1 MDKGLTTTEAQ
12 QRLHQFGPNRVPT
25 AHGISLWKILWRQIT
40 NPLIYLL
47 VVAGVAA
54 LALGRYSDSGVV
66 LGVVFLNVLIGF
78 FQEWRA
84 NRAVS
89 SLGELIPEYSCV
101 LRDGTKQQIRSEQIV
116 PGDIVFLQGGDRIP
130 ADLRLLHVKSMRANE
145 SMLTGESLP
154 VDKHIGDTAY
164 EGTLV
169 SQGTGSGVVTATATH
184 TELHKIADL
193 IAKAAPLDTPLTR
206 QFTEFA
212 NRMTW
217 IILLL
222 AALLFAIALLQ
233 HRSVVDGVL
242 IAVTLAV
249 AAIPE
254 GLPAVITIAL
264 AVGVRR
270 MARQQAIIRELPA
283 VETLG
288 CTSVI
293 CTDKT
298 GTLTRNQMVVQTEIA
313 PNVKRLYIAA
323 VLCSDASAHQGDPT
337 EVALILG
344 AEKNGCSIA
353 EIRAAHPRID
363 EIPFESD
370 RQWMATLHEN
380 LLCVK
385 GAPEVL
391 ARLCLNVP
399 ADLSELIAQLAGQG
413 MRLLACAEKRVQLR
427 TIQEKNVHDLE
438 WLGMVGL
445 IDPARPEARAAVH
458 RCQQAGIRII
468 MLTGDHQQTAE
479 AIGRQIGISEVHS
492 RVMPAQKLEL
502 VKRLQ
507 AEGAVVAM
515 TGDGVNDGPALKQA
529 DIGIAMGCAGTAVA
543 REAAD
548 LILADDNF
556 ATIAAAVEEGRH
568 VYDNLVKA
576 FAFVLPTNLG
586 LALILIAGVLFF
598 PTLMP
603 MLPIQVLWIN
613 MVAAVALTLPF
624 GFEAK
629 EPDLMHRPPR
639 PVGSPLLNSF
649 IILRT
654 MTVSCLMALVALLLF
669 WSSGGDQTL
678 VVTSVVWFQIFY
690 LLSCRTLRTSSLRI
704 GLWSNPSVYLGI
716 VITLLLQ
723 VAYVELPWMQH
734 LFSSQSLNLLSWVK
748 ASVSGALIGLVVT
761 LEKKFLIRQLEARK

>member
-1 MDKGLTTTEAQ
+1 MDKGLTSQEAQ
-12 QRLHQFGPNRVPT
+12 ERIHQFGLNRVPK
-25 AHGISLWKILWRQIT
+25 AHGASSWTILWRQIT
-40 NPLIYLL
+40 NPLVYLL
-47 VVAGVAA
+47 VIAGVAA

-78 FQEWRA
+78 FQEWKA

-89 SLGELIPEYSCV
+89 SLGDLIPEYSCV
-101 LRDGTKQQIRSEQIV
+101 LRDGAKQQIRSELIV
-116 PGDIVFLQGGDRIP
+116 PGDIVYLQGGDRIP
-130 ADLRLLHVKSMRANE
+130 ADMRLLHVKSMRVNE

-154 VDKHIGDTAY
+154 VDKRIDDTAY

-169 SQGTGSGVVTATATH
+169 AQGTASGVVTATAIH

-193 IAKAAPLDTPLTR
+193 MTKAAPLDTPLTR

-222 AALLFAIALLQ
+222 AALLFGIALLQ
-233 HRSVVDGVL
+233 HRTIVDGVL

-254 GLPAVITIAL
+254 GLPAVVTIAL

-270 MARQQAIIRELPA
+270 MARHHAIIRELPA

-298 GTLTRNQMVVQTEIA
+298 GTLTRNQMVVQAQIA

-323 VLCSDASAHQGDPT
+323 ILCSDATAHQGDPT

-344 AEKNGCSIA
+344 AERNGCSA
-353 EIRAAHPRID
+353 TEIRVAHPRID

-370 RQWMATLHEN
+370 RQWMATLHPN

-391 ARLCLNVP
+391 ARLCLNAP
-399 ADLSELIAQLAGQG
+399 SDLYEQISQLAKKG
-413 MRLLACAEKRVQLR
+413 MRLLACAEKQIHQQ
-427 TIQEKNVHDLE
+427 TIHEKDVHSLE

-445 IDPARPEARAAVH
+445 IDPARPEAQAAVH

-479 AIGRQIGISEVHS
+479 AIGRQIGISEVYS
-492 RVMPAQKLEL
+492 RVMPAQKLDL

-515 TGDGVNDGPALKQA
+515 TGDGVNDGPALKQV

-629 EPDLMHRPPR
+629 EPDLMQRRPR
-639 PVGSPLLNSF
+639 PLGTPLLNSF
-649 IILRT
+649 IITRT
-654 MTVSCLMALVALLLF
+654 ILVSCLMALVALLLF
-669 WSSGGDQTL
+669 WSSNGNQTL
-678 VVTSVVWFQIFY
+678 VVTSVVWFQVFY
-690 LLSCRTLRTSSLRI
+690 LLSCRTLRTSSLGI

-716 VITLLLQ
+716 AVTLFLQ
-723 VAYVELPWMQH
+723 VAYVQLPWMQD
-734 LFSSQSLNLLSWVK
+734 LFSSQSLDLFSWVK
-748 ASVSGALIGLVVT
+748 ASVCGALIGLFVT
-761 LEKKFLIRQLEARK
+761 LEKKFLFRQSEEK